1 MKYVVAEARFSNGE
15 LQRMRAIMSQNEWQG
30 LAKLNVGWVKLFEAE
45 TVAEAEALEALLPPA
60 ERVDKNIN
68 RS

>member
-1 MKYVVAEARFSNGE
+1 MKYVVAESNGVPP
-15 LQRMRAIMSQNEWQG
+15 LRVITNQKQWQVMDS
-30 LAKLNVGWVKLFEAE
+30 LKVGWTKVFEAE
-45 TVAEAEALEALLPPA
+45 TVAEAEALESLLPPA

>member
-30 LAKLNVGWVKLFEAE
+30 LAKLNVGWTKVFEAE
-45 TVAEAEALEALLPPA
+45 TVAEAEALESLLPPA